1 MGMTLRFPRC
11 KFIRWDLQTKVA
23 MRKANGT
30 EVDLSENVEGLT
42 VEREFFFF
50 IRLSSLI
57 IFLA

>member
-1 MGMTLRFPRC
+1 
-11 KFIRWDLQTKVA
+11 